1 MNTISKERLAK
12 IKAIVFDCDGVM
24 TDGSV
29 WVLYNGDAIRSF
41 NVKDGYAIQYA
52 VKKGY
57 ILSLITGANT
67 QSTVNRMEYLG
78 VKHIYSGC
86 ANKMQTYERFLSEQ
100 NLSDEQ
106 VIYIGDDIPDYEIM
120 KRVGIAAC
128 PADAAPEIIDIA
140 HYISPLAGGQGCL
153 RDVIEMVLRTQGQW
167 FHPDAVNW

>member
-1 MNTISKERLAK
+1 MPTPTKDKLKK
-12 IKAIVFDCDGVM
+12 IKAIAFDCDGVM

-57 ILSLITGANT
+57 LLCLITGATT

-86 ANKMQTYERFLSEQ
+86 ANKLQTYLKFLEEQ
-100 NLSDEQ
+100 GLTDEQ
-106 VIYIGDDIPDYEIM
+106 VLYIGDDIPDHEIM
-120 KRVGIAAC
+120 QRVGIAAC
-128 PADAAPEIIDIA
+128 PADAAPEITAIA
-140 HYISPLAGGQGCL
+140 HYISPLTGGKGCL
-153 RDVIEMVLRTQGQW
+153 RDVIEQVLKAQDNW